1 MNDRQNPRDL
11 PPDLPPEYAEAY
23 RRGYERARAGEPG
36 FVGDAPPPLFADEGD
51 SVFLEDVE
59 PEPWYGPTHR
69 DEQGTGPGWLLPA
82 LIGTCVLAL
91 VLGAYGLG
99 RLFSDKS
106 DDRSGTQSVG
116 EATPDRRSGSAAG
129 RKAWEGDVRALTGLN
144 AVASC
149 VLPPGADAAGRRVT
163 YDAVHAVDEDYTTAW
178 RCGGAGTGVR
188 LTLELGQRARL
199 GELALVPGYAKT
211 DPESGTDRYAENNR
225 ITKIRWTFANGRSV
239 VQTLDGSPV
248 KRDLQ
253 FLRIPPVETDSVT
266 LEILESVPGS
276 RNTVA
281 ISEIVLS
288 ETVG

>member
-1 MNDRQNPRDL
+1 MNDRQNQGNL

-23 RRGYERARAGEPG
+23 LRGYERARAGEPG
-36 FVGDAPPPLFADEGD
+36 FAGEAPLPLFADEVDGA
-51 SVFLEDVE
+51 FLEDVE

-69 DEQGTGPGWLLPA
+69 DEQEGGPGWLLPA
-82 LIGTCVLAL
+82 FIGTCVLAL

-99 RLFSDKS
+99 RLFSDKG
-106 DDRSGTQSVG
+106 DNRADAQSVG
-116 EATPDRRSGSAAG
+116 EQTPDRRPGSAG
-129 RKAWEGDVRALTGLN
+129 GKAWEGDVRALSGLS

-149 VLPPGADAAGRRVT
+149 VLPPGRDAAGRRVT
-163 YDAVHAVDEDYTTAW
+163 YDAVNAVDEDYTTAW
-178 RCGGAGTGVR
+178 RCGGSGTGVR

-225 ITKIRWTFANGRSV
+225 ITKIRWTFSNGRSI
-239 VQTLDGSPV
+239 VQALDGSPV
-248 KRDLQ
+248 ERDLQ
-253 FLRIPPVETDSVT
+253 FLRIPPVDTDTVT
-266 LEILESVPGS
+266 LEILESVPGP

>member
-1 MNDRQNPRDL
+1 MTERFDAGDL

-23 RRGYERARAGEPG
+23 LRGYERARAGEPG
-36 FVGDAPPPLFADEGD
+36 FVGEAPPALFADD
-51 SVFLEDVE
+51 VDVAFLEDVE

-69 DEQGTGPGWLLPA
+69 VEQEGSPGWLLPA
-82 LIGTCVLAL
+82 VIGTCVLAL

-106 DDRSGTQSVG
+106 DNGTGAPIAG
-116 EATPDRRSGSAAG
+116 EQTPDRRTGASRGNP
-129 RKAWEGDVRALTGLN
+129 WEGDVRALSGLT

-149 VLPPGADAAGRRVT
+149 VLPPGTDAAGRRVT
-163 YDAVHAVDEDYTTAW
+163 YDAVNSVDEDYTTAW
-178 RCGGAGTGVR
+178 RCGGAGRGVR
-188 LTLELGQRARL
+188 LTLELGRRVLL

-248 KRDLQ
+248 ERDLQ

-266 LEILESVPGS
+266 LEILESVPGP